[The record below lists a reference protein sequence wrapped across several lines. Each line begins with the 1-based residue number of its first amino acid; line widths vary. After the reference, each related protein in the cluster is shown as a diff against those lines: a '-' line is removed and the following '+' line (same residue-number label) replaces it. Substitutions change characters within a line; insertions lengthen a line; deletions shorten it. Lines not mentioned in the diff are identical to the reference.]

1 MVYVK
6 MVNAGYKQP
15 RPQGFSLKNWMGRK
29 SPGDEVALQRGRFA
43 VVCLVRWPL
52 NGTEA

>member
-15 RPQGFSLKNWMGRK
+15 RPQGFSLKKWMGRK
-29 SPGDEVALQRGRFA
+29 SPGDEVGLQRGRFA
-43 VVCLVRWPL
+43 VVCLVHWPL